1 MSKRTVFTTISPLPS
16 GVSREAVLDFLKDH
30 LGMIDLNP
38 LVKDRYLIQA
48 PADADPEEVSC
59 TWYSLTDEITYL
71 PGGLATG
78 DISYTCAFYDLPNG
92 IQTHCRAPLG
102 VDIRAKW
109 TLNGTLP
116 GEPLQ
121 PVELGIGAP
130 QTGLYIREDVDLR
143 CNLLMA
149 GFVKKNLKKSHGVLI
164 DRLVSKARFGSRA
177 PSFEQRDRLSTTEK
191 PPVRSWSPARPPP
204 SQPLGWPPATQ
215 DAPAA
220 QLPRKPSPPR
230 YAQQPYAQPV
240 RYPSPHHPPDVGNQL
255 HLYQANGQD
264 YAAPHQQQQGHGQY
278 NSAPASQSSTPAPP
292 YALPTPASRD
302 PSLYPNPLR
311 LRNSSASSVGSQ
323 RESMGQPS
331 WGQNGSSISLG
342 SHQSHHARS
351 ASAQSQPHADYP
363 EMNPYSGGA
372 AAEETTP
379 QDKKAP
385 AVFIAELGGHDPRD
399 VIYRAGFRP
408 DAPVEH
414 PASLRPGHNR
424 VTGTLNGPFVAEL
437 E

>member
-1 MSKRTVFTTISPLPS
+1 MSKRTVFTTISPLPP
-16 GVSREAVLDFLKDH
+16 GITREAVLDFLKDH

-38 LVKDRYLIQA
+38 LIKERHPIKPPPEA
-48 PADADPEEVSC
+48 EPEEVHC

-78 DISYTCAFYDLPNG
+78 DVSYTCAFYDLPNG

-109 TLNGTLP
+109 SLNGTLP

-164 DRLVSKARFGSRA
+164 DRLVSKARLNARNGSGDHQ
-177 PSFEQRDRLSTTEK
+177 QRDRLSTGEK
-191 PPVRSWSPARPPP
+191 PSSLRSWSPARPPP

-215 DAPAA
+215 DSAA
-220 QLPRKPSPPR
+220 TPPR
-230 YAQQPYAQPV
+230 RTSPARYPPAYTPSG
-240 RYPSPHHPPDVGNQL
+240 RYPSPHQRDMHNQL
-255 HLYQANGQD
+255 HLYQANGHD
-264 YAAPHQQQQGHGQY
+264 HVVPHQQGHGQY
-278 NSAPASQSSTPAPP
+278 DSAPVSQRSSPAPP
-292 YALPTPASRD
+292 YTLPTPTNRD

-311 LRNSSASSVGSQ
+311 LRNSSTSSAGSQ
-323 RESMGQPS
+323 RDISAQPS
-331 WGQNGSSISLG
+331 WNQDSSIS
-342 SHQSHHARS
+342 SHHHQHSRS
-351 ASAQSQPHADYP
+351 ASTQSQPHADYP
-363 EMNPYSGGA
+363 EMNPYSDGA
-372 AAEETTP
+372 GEDTTP
-379 QDKKAP
+379 QEQKQP
-385 AVFIAELGGHDPRD
+385 QPPVFIAELSGHDPRD

-408 DAPVEH
+408 DELADH
-414 PASLRPGHNR
+414 PASLRPGTNSSR
-424 VTGTLNGPFVAEL
+424 MAGTLSGPFVAEL